1 MVYRVG
7 VKHLSR
13 YLSEVDIF
21 KGLSDRHLDRI
32 AGLCEEWS
40 FQAGEYLSIQ
50 NESGSR
56 LYVIRRGE
64 IEITTGHGDTRLMVR
79 TVGEREAMPVAVL
92 FEPPIM
98 VTSARAATDGEA
110 LVIPRVGLMEL
121 CELEPRIG
129 MHIYAS
135 VCGILMSRYRDTLVK
150 LLDYASPAFH
160 VGASWSGAEV

>member
-7 VKHLSR
+7 VEHLSR

-50 NESGSR
+50 NETGSR

-79 TVGEREAMPVAVL
+79 TVSERESNASGGTL
-92 FEPPIM
+92 
-98 VTSARAATDGEA
+98 RASNNGYFCQG
-110 LVIPRVGLMEL
+110 RN
-121 CELEPRIG
+121 R
-129 MHIYAS
+129 
-135 VCGILMSRYRDTLVK
+135 R
-150 LLDYASPAFH
+150 
-160 VGASWSGAEV
+160 